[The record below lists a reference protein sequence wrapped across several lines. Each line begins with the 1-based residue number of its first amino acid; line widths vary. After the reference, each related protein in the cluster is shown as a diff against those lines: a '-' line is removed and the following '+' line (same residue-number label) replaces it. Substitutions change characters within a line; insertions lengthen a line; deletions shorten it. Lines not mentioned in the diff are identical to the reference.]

1 MQPVRFGCI
10 SRGSSIVLP
19 LWSGPSRMS
28 WGRSEYNFRCMRVN
42 LLLMMGFVRNS
53 RVLPF
58 DRVLGDASLSPAVLY
73 ADIASPMFKEFHQ
86 SLTALAKEGQLSYRV
101 RYRPPQRWISRPLFV
116 SGYGVELALK
126 RTDYIVVDDRD
137 AEQRD
142 KRDTKDTSA
151 NGKEDA
157 PDDLKPLS
165 SSEVARLGLNTASY
179 VMNSDSPMDSLVRLS
194 QDFPRYSSQVAA
206 HNASTTLVDD
216 IRKKRGR
223 VLPAGVNVMW
233 INGLQMDPRKID
245 AFSLLDHLR
254 RERRLI
260 EKFRDLGIP
269 AKDAVDFLSH
279 SLLGEALMEDSPQRF
294 NYRDEVDG
302 GHVII
307 WMNDLEKDE
316 RYSQWPDDITAV
328 SCSLPSQC
336 DAKC

>member
-1 MQPVRFGCI
+1 
-10 SRGSSIVLP
+10 
-19 LWSGPSRMS
+19 
-28 WGRSEYNFRCMRVN
+28 
-42 LLLMMGFVRNS
+42 MMGFKRDS

-58 DRVLGDASLSPAVLY
+58 DRIFGDASLSPAVLY

-101 RYRPPQRWISRPLFV
+101 RYRPPQHWIPRPLFV

-137 AEQRD
+137 AEQ
-142 KRDTKDTSA
+142 KRDVGDTSTKA
-151 NGKEDA
+151 KEDA

-179 VMNSDSPMDSLVRLS
+179 VMDSDSPLDSLVELS
-194 QDFPRYSSQVAA
+194 QDFPKYSSQVAT
-206 HNASTTLVDD
+206 HDASRTLVDD
-216 IRKKRGR
+216 IREKRGR
-223 VLPAGVNVMW
+223 ILPAGVNVMW
-233 INGLQMDPRKID
+233 INGVQMDTRKID

-260 EKFRDLGIP
+260 EKFRDLDMP
-269 AKDAVDFLSH
+269 AKEAVELLSH
-279 SLLGEALMEDSPQRF
+279 PLLGEALMEDAPQRF

-307 WMNDLEKDE
+307 WMNDLEKDG
-316 RYSQWPDDITAV
+316 RYNGWPNDIAAV
-328 SCSLPSQC
+328 SCFLPGLC
-336 DAKC
+336 DTRC